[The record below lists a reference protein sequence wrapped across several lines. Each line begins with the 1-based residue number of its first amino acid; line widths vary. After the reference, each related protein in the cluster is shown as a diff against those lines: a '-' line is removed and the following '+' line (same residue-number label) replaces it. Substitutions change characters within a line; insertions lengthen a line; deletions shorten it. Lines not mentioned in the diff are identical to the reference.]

1 MLSVW
6 RRYTVLLCYK
16 KFDLT
21 GCFVKCILCVGSSEA
36 FLRFLS
42 PFPLKHL
49 ISQADSFSLTF
60 LPADPTAPNVVVT
73 RLTLV
78 CDSAPGP
85 ITMDL
90 TGGYRLTGHTE
101 EHTKALGCF
110 KLKGSLSS
118 RYQWA
123 LEES

>member
-1 MLSVW
+1 MLCEVHPLCGKSV
-6 RRYTVLLCYK
+6 
-16 KFDLT
+16 
-21 GCFVKCILCVGSSEA
+21 A
-36 FLRFLS
+36 FLQFLS

-49 ISQADSFSLTF
+49 ISQADSFPLIL

-90 TGGYRLTGHTE
+90 TGGYGLTVHAE
-101 EHTKALGCF
+101 EHAKALRCF
-110 KLKGSLSS
+110 KSKGSLSL
-118 RYQWA
+118 RY
-123 LEES
+123 